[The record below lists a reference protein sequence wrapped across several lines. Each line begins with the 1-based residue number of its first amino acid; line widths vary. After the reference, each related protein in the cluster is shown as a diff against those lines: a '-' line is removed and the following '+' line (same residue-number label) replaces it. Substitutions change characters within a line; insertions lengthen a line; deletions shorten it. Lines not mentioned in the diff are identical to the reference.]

1 MCLLLCE
8 IIKISIMQKFTCQ
21 ILLLVGPFRFWDRQ
35 HFETIYFMVLFVED
49 IGWLCCGRLQVIF
62 DWLVDRLV
70 G

>member
-1 MCLLLCE
+1 
-8 IIKISIMQKFTCQ
+8 MQKFTCQ